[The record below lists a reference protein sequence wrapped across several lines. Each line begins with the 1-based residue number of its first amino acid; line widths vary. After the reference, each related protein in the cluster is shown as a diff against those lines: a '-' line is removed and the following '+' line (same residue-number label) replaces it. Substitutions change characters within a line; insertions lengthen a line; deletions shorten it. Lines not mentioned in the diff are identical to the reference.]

1 VNNNKKKYLYF
12 INNKMFNYI
21 LLLLPVLS
29 KLSTKTIPIKMIR
42 PIIALILL
50 YIGTIISIKYRC
62 NKQTIKD
69 AATKGL
75 APISIFIALT
85 ILSYVAKFVP
95 IAPVKIASRILN
107 NVLAWFL
114 FGFAFR
120 AIFNKMFDAEKC

>member
-1 VNNNKKKYLYF
+1 
-12 INNKMFNYI
+12 MFNYI
-21 LLLLPVLS
+21 LLLLPLLS
-29 KLSTKTIPIKMIR
+29 KISAKTIPVKIIR

-120 AIFNKMFDAEKC
+120 AIFNRMFDEKKC

>member
-1 VNNNKKKYLYF
+1 
-12 INNKMFNYI
+12 MFNYI

-75 APISIFIALT
+75 APISIFIALI
-85 ILSYVAKFVP
+85 ILSYVARFVP

-120 AIFNKMFDAEKC
+120 AIFNRMFDAKKC

>member
-1 VNNNKKKYLYF
+1 MNNNKKKYLYF

-75 APISIFIALT
+75 APISIFIALI
-85 ILSYVAKFVP
+85 ILSYVARFVP